1 MSPESLRALCD
12 GWEKPQVSCGEF
24 YCLQFLFLI
33 VLVNAFTENAATLF
47 GQLWRLEP
55 LQSEKK
61 AMWRREMEWLLSV
74 SDHIVELTPNW
85 QTFPDGSKLEVNV

>member
-1 MSPESLRALCD
+1 
-12 GWEKPQVSCGEF
+12 
-24 YCLQFLFLI
+24 
-33 VLVNAFTENAATLF
+33 ATLF

-85 QTFPDGSKLEVNV
+85 QTFPDGSKLEVSL